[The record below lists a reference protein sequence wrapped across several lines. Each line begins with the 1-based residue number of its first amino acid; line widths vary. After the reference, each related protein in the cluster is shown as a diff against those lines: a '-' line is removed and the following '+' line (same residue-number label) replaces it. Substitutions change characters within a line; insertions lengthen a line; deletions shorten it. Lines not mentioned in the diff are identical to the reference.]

1 MDTSAVVLDPVFLTA
16 LLSPLIPAVVA
27 LITKWSASDG
37 TKANV
42 ASLLALA
49 LAAVTTWIKL
59 GALTDWKTLAVAFAV
74 AFGGQ
79 CVTYS
84 QVYAP
89 NAIPEKFP
97 KQGLIG

>member
-1 MDTSAVVLDPVFLTA
+1 MDTTVVVLDPVFLSA
-16 LLSPLIPAVVA
+16 LLSPLIPAIVA
-27 LITKWSASDG
+27 LITKWSASPG
-37 TKANV
+37 TKANI
-42 ASLLALA
+42 ATLLAMV

-59 GALTDWKTLAVAFAV
+59 GAISDWKTLAVAFAV

-79 CVTYS
+79 RVTFS
-84 QVYAP
+84 QVYKP